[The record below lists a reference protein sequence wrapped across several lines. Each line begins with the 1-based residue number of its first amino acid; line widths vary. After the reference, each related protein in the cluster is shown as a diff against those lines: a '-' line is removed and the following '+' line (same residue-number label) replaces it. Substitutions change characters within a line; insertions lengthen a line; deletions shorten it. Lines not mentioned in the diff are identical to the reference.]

1 MSKTLII
8 GAGAIGRGFL
18 APILFESGHK
28 IDFVENQENT
38 LDKFKKRN
46 KFSTA
51 LIKNNQYIFK
61 EINFGKI
68 YTPETIKNIDDYDAI
83 FLSVGV
89 RNFLKYANFLSSAKL
104 VFILE
109 NEFKSSSEFKKNSKN
124 MNVFFGIPDVIVSNT
139 APEKLLAMDNL
150 TVCAEEGD
158 LILEQGNY
166 DINLGEIARKVNE
179 KELQSYWACKFF
191 IHNTCH
197 AIVAFL
203 GAYTNCTYV
212 HEAIKNEKVN
222 YIVSNAMFVITEAL
236 IDQKMVDKNDA
247 KNYMERELRR
257 FRNDLLH
264 DPISRVAR
272 DPLRKLAPE
281 DRLIQ
286 ALNLVN
292 KSNLEIQNICI
303 GIKAA
308 LKYKGSTKEDA
319 EYLNFLSK
327 SSEKILLRDI
337 SKIEDNKII
346 EKISSINLDKT
357 LNG

>member
-1 MSKTLII
+1 LSKTLII

-139 APEKLLAMDNL
+139 AP
-150 TVCAEEGD
+150 
-158 LILEQGNY
+158 
-166 DINLGEIARKVNE
+166 
-179 KELQSYWACKFF
+179 
-191 IHNTCH
+191 
-197 AIVAFL
+197 
-203 GAYTNCTYV
+203 
-212 HEAIKNEKVN
+212 
-222 YIVSNAMFVITEAL
+222 
-236 IDQKMVDKNDA
+236 
-247 KNYMERELRR
+247 
-257 FRNDLLH
+257 
-264 DPISRVAR
+264 
-272 DPLRKLAPE
+272 
-281 DRLIQ
+281 
-286 ALNLVN
+286 
-292 KSNLEIQNICI
+292 
-303 GIKAA
+303 
-308 LKYKGSTKEDA
+308 
-319 EYLNFLSK
+319 
-327 SSEKILLRDI
+327 
-337 SKIEDNKII
+337 
-346 EKISSINLDKT
+346 
-357 LNG
+357 